1 MNRSPAVPRL
11 AALAL
16 ALALFPAP
24 AAERILDFSRLSP
37 GAPLTDFRSALNGGG
52 PPPDWRL
59 VRTEVP
65 SGFPALGD
73 GPPEVSH
80 QTVLAQLSEDP
91 TDERFPLL
99 IFEPEVFADFTATLR
114 FRTMGGRTAQMAGLA
129 FRLQDENNFY
139 VLRASSLGNT
149 LRFYKVV
156 GGIRSDPIG
165 PEIRIPAGTWHT
177 LEVRCRGN
185 TIQCLFNGEEVI
197 PLLNDSSF
205 SQGRL
210 ALWTKSDSV
219 SQFSSLRIEYDV
231 VRTLPRRL
239 VEGAMQRYPRLLGI
253 IVYAREDGSVAAVA
267 ASDPELLE
275 RPPTDS
281 EIQALETGQ
290 IAAGSAPSHA
300 AAVFPLR
307 DRNGD
312 PLFAVHLRMR
322 TFKGQTQD
330 NVAARGRL
338 VMGYLDT
345 LVRSADRSER

>member
-1 MNRSPAVPRL
+1 MIRCL

-24 AAERILDFSRLSP
+24 AAERTLDFSRMTP
-37 GAPLTDFRSALNGGG
+37 GAPLTDFRAALNGSGS
-52 PPPDWRL
+52 PPDWRL
-59 VRTEVP
+59 IRTEVP

-99 IFEPEVFADFTATLR
+99 IYEPDVFADFTATLR
-114 FRTMGGRTAQMAGLA
+114 FRTVSGRVARMAGLA

-139 VLRASSLGNT
+139 ILRASSLGNT

-156 GGIRSDPIG
+156 DGVRSDPIG
-165 PEIRIPAGTWHT
+165 PEVRIPAGAWHT

-219 SQFSSLRIEYDV
+219 SHFSSLRIEYDI

-253 IVYAREDGSVAAVA
+253 VVYARQDGTVAPVA
-267 ASDPELLE
+267 ASDPDLLQ
-275 RPPTDS
+275 RPATDS
-281 EIQALETGQ
+281 EIQAIEAGQ
-290 IAAGSAPSHA
+290 IAVGTASSHA

-312 PLFAVHLRMR
+312 PLFAVHLRMS
-322 TFKGQTQD
+322 TFKGQTQN
-330 NVAARGRL
+330 NVAARGRI
-338 VMGYLDT
+338 VVDYLDT